1 MEIIMAQSDTQPLF
15 TIRLATQEDI
25 ETLLDFRVT
34 MFHDIGYS
42 FEELARMEKAN
53 REYLMRA
60 VPAGEYLCWLAEVNG
75 EPVSGGA
82 YTINHIMPDA
92 RFPTGEVGY
101 ILSMYTRPEWR
112 KKGMASAILEIILE
126 DMRKRGFRFA
136 SLHASRE
143 GRPLY
148 ERFGFEAS
156 NEMRLRFD

>member
-1 MEIIMAQSDTQPLF
+1 MAQPDNQPLF
-15 TIRLATQEDI
+15 TIRLATLEDL

-34 MFHDIGYS
+34 MFRDIGYS
-42 FEELARMEKAN
+42 TEELAQIEKSN
-53 REYLMRA
+53 REYFSHA
-60 VPAGEYLCWLAEVNG
+60 VPAGEYLCWLAEVDG
-75 EPVSGGA
+75 KPVSGGA
-82 YTINHIMPDA
+82 YAIYHTTPDA

-112 KKGMASAILEIILE
+112 KKGMASAILKIILE
-126 DMRKRGFRFA
+126 DMRKRGYRFA

-156 NEMRLRFD
+156 NEMRLRLDGPS